1 MDVTYPDAAPSNPS
15 SVRER
20 EGPAPEGRG
29 RVRDTARCGP
39 GKPRE
44 LRQTATLAE
53 TKLWAAVRNRRLD
66 GLKFRRQRRVD
77 RYIADFVCVSARLV
91 VELDGRVHEHQEL
104 YDLARTEVIE
114 RDGWFVVRFT
124 NEDVLH
130 DLPTVLRKL
139 REAARPNL

>member
-1 MDVTYPDAAPSNPS
+1 MREKDFAAMNPS
-15 SVRER
+15 PGRER
-20 EGPAPEGRG
+20 EGPASEGRG
-29 RVRDTARCGP
+29 RVRDTARSGP

-53 TKLWAAVRNRRLD
+53 TKLWAEVRSCRLD

-77 RYIADFVCVSARLV
+77 RYIADFVCVSAKLV

-124 NEDVLH
+124 NEEVLF
-130 DLPTVLRKL
+130 DLRNVLRKL
-139 REAARPNL
+139 RDAARPNP